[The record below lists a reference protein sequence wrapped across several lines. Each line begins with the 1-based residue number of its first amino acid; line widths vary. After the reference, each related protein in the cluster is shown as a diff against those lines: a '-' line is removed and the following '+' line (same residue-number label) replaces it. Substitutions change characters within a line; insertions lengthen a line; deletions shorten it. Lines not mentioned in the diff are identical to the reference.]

1 MKQSASIFPFHFFY
15 SQYICGMITNP
26 NIFIA
31 KTGDI
36 PELVLLIN
44 KAYKG
49 EGSKKAWTSES
60 NLFDG
65 LRTNENVLTELLSDE
80 NAIIFKYVNDSG
92 AIIGCVYMQKQESQI
107 YLGLLSVSP
116 DIQAASVG
124 KQLLIAAEEYAQ
136 EKKCNKIVMSVI
148 TIRHELVEW
157 YKRRGYYPTGVKPF
171 PQDKVNIPNQK
182 LELVMLEKKI

>member
-1 MKQSASIFPFHFFY
+1 
-15 SQYICGMITNP
+15 MITNP

-80 NAIIFKYVNDSG
+80 NAIILKYVNDNG
-92 AIIGCVYMQKQESQI
+92 AIIGCVYLQKQESQI
-107 YLGLLSVSP
+107 YLGLLGVLP
-116 DIQAASVG
+116 DIQATDVG
-124 KQLLIAAEEYAQ
+124 KQILIAAEEYAEEQ
-136 EKKCNKIVMSVI
+136 KCNKIVMSVI

-157 YKRRGYYPTGVKPF
+157 YKRRGYCPTGVKP

-182 LELVMLEKKI
+182 LELFILEKKI